1 MKDSSISDI
10 PCEWHWISKLLM
22 SSSKNNGPLKWPERL
37 KGCALWAKCQNA
49 NGKSIVFNRINTKGR
64 PRGIVLLV
72 EFNGPSC
79 IRNGCWEALCVNV
92 TAGRLHFGDCRG
104 RWMRWE
110 QTNGLTI
117 NREGAPAGPKSMFFS
132 ANYGSNQTARETIA
146 EQLCSVAS
154 HRQAACCRLLRF
166 LFFF

>member
-1 MKDSSISDI
+1 MLFELNVKMRT
-10 PCEWHWISKLLM
+10 EK
-22 SSSKNNGPLKWPERL
+22 
-37 KGCALWAKCQNA
+37 ALYLI
-49 NGKSIVFNRINTKGR
+49 GLT
-64 PRGIVLLV
+64 PRDAPHGIVLLV

-104 RWMRWE
+104 RWMRGE
-110 QTNGLTI
+110 QTNGLTV

-154 HRQAACCRLLRF
+154 HREAACCCLQRF
-166 LFFF
+166 LFFFFSETW